1 MVADD
6 PCLKLMKGGG
16 DGRVVRVEEEEL
28 LGGDDGLD
36 VLQVDNDGPLTAQK
50 VRVSK
55 QCFF

>member
-1 MVADD
+1 MR
-6 PCLKLMKGGG
+6 LGKEGKKERSW
-16 DGRVVRVEEEEL
+16 GREEEEEL

-36 VLQVDNDGPLTAQK
+36 VLQVDNDGPLMAQN